1 MSVLKYSKDILR
13 NSVKDIEAS
22 IKYSQGEIFKGSEK
36 YRYHNYKIVSLPRS
50 SKRHRITSFFS
61 SYEMKERLINLLNMI
76 RKQLKSEPKMSRF
89 KFVVNGFICEDTG
102 QDIKLWSLYKHVN
115 EAL

>member
-1 MSVLKYSKDILR
+1 
-13 NSVKDIEAS
+13 
-22 IKYSQGEIFKGSEK
+22 
-36 YRYHNYKIVSLPRS
+36 
-50 SKRHRITSFFS
+50 
-61 SYEMKERLINLLNMI
+61 MKERLINLLNMI

>member
-1 MSVLKYSKDILR
+1 MR
-13 NSVKDIEAS
+13 N
-22 IKYSQGEIFKGSEK
+22 
-36 YRYHNYKIVSLPRS
+36 H
-50 SKRHRITSFFS
+50 FS

-102 QDIKLWSLYKHVN
+102 QDVKLWFLLRIRSTVGRSKGGKWAVHKVDKRLVRFDPFVCTMSVTRSVRLGPPY
-115 EAL
+115 